1 MIIDATD
8 LQIVLV
14 KVKENLF
21 FVRLDLVSKR
31 REVRHTQV
39 SLAIAGGEGGE
50 VTDLMKGTGCHSIT
64 AT

>member
-39 SLAIAGGEGGE
+39 SLAIAGGERGE
-50 VTDLMKGTGCHSIT
+50 ETD
-64 AT
+64 